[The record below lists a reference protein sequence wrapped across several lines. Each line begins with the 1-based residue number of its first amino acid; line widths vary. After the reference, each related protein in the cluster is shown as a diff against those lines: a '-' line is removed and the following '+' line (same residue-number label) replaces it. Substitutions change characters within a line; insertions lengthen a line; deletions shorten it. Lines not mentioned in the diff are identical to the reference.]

1 MSSYQLS
8 LSLFINCETHIFQG
22 EIALLA
28 PHKQRQATVTAS
40 GTLKCFTLNRNVF
53 NRVMGPL
60 QESPRLCFFII
71 RIHVF
76 NMKFVFTTTI
86 LTKVISPLF
95 HNCGNAHLPG
105 YLDEKYG

>member
-8 LSLFINCETHIFQG
+8 LSLSFHKCETHIFQG

-28 PHKQRQATVTAS
+28 PHKQRQATATAS

-71 RIHVF
+71 PNSCVQYEVCFYSH
-76 NMKFVFTTTI
+76 
-86 LTKVISPLF
+86 
-95 HNCGNAHLPG
+95 
-105 YLDEKYG
+105 